1 MAHLLRKKIFPF
13 KKILLLIML
22 VVSSTV
28 MFGHGYDFFEQD
40 KMVKTVKCYPNPANA
55 FINFEFD
62 KNVDKTAVLQVFS
75 LSGKKILESSTS
87 TAKITVQLDN
97 FFRGLYVYQLRDKSG
112 RILESGKFQVVK

>member
-1 MAHLLRKKIFPF
+1 
-13 KKILLLIML
+13 
-22 VVSSTV
+22 

-40 KMVKTVKCYPNPANA
+40 KMVKAVKCYPNPANA

-62 KNVDKTAVLQVFS
+62 KNIDKTAILQVFS
-75 LSGKKILESSTS
+75 LSGKKMLESSTS
-87 TAKITVQLDN
+87 TSKITIQLDN